1 MAVRSVSDFRM
12 TKGEWSRFSLSFEIT
27 ARLRP
32 PTLPSVSLLSFPLIF
47 PTAPPLVATP
57 PPTFLACR
65 GNKSRKCY
73 RKEFTRHE
81 LCFPPL
87 CFTPLDRPLSR
98 FSIFSVSTVTRAAG
112 RSETMGR

>member
-12 TKGEWSRFSLSFEIT
+12 TKGGWSRFSLSFEIT

-73 RKEFTRHE
+73 RKEFTRHG
-81 LCFPPL
+81 LCFPPYSPRSASV
-87 CFTPLDRPLSR
+87 T
-98 FSIFSVSTVTRAAG
+98 IFDFLRVHCDAR
-112 RSETMGR
+112 RRKK